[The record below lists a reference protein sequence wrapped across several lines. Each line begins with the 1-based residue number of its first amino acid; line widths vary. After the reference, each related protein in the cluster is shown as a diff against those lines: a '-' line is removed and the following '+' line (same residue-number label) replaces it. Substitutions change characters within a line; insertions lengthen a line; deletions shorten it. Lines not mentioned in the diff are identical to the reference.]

1 MVDDRIKNCCVSS
14 NLIKSA
20 VLVLVRSINQ
30 TLCFQTT
37 QSLWIWVTLTTLAT
51 RLPADPTLDVW
62 SHHNMQLPAHACPAT
77 VEYHLSASQSVL
89 SARSVLRHRPAST
102 RSVWTRVP
110 APVVSTVTASSW
122 TTTLCAA
129 AHPATLATPSLAASY
144 LLQVCF
150 RISTFKRKY
159 VQRTLSITKL
169 LGSIAMLWNRG
180 KN

>member
-1 MVDDRIKNCCVSS
+1 MLDNVSAININTVCVEPKSNSTALKMVDEKINNYCLSS
-14 NLIKSA
+14 NLMKSA
-20 VLVLVRSINQ
+20 GLALVRSINQ

-51 RLPADPTLDVW
+51 RLPVDPTLDVW
-62 SHHNMQLPAHACPAT
+62 SHHNMQLPARACLAT

-89 SARSVLRHRPAST
+89 SARSVLRHRPALT

-129 AHPATLATPSLAASY
+129 ALPATLATPSLAASY

-150 RISTFKRKY
+150 WSA
-159 VQRTLSITKL
+159 L
-169 LGSIAMLWNRG
+169 L
-180 KN
+180 K